1 VTDPSPADRYV
12 EVLLLHIAGDSYP
25 STTMMDRIEQSMTER
40 LRERYID
47 TLLEKVANDRFPSP
61 DLMQRVARLV
71 R

>member
-1 VTDPSPADRYV
+1 
-12 EVLLLHIAGDSYP
+12 
-25 STTMMDRIEQSMTER
+25 MMDRIEQSMTDR